1 MHLELRH
8 LRTIRAIHEKGGLG
22 RAAEVLNITQ
32 SALSH
37 QIRALEDQA
46 GVALFLRQ
54 TRPLRLSPA
63 GMRLLRLAQ
72 TILPQV
78 ETVEAEFRGTGSAR
92 GGRMHIAMECHACFN
107 WLLPALDAFR
117 HEWPQVDIDIR
128 AGLAFT
134 ALPALIRGEADLV
147 ISSDPEDLPGV
158 VFEPLFD
165 YRPMLVV
172 PASHRLA
179 GRAHATPADLA
190 AETLITYPMDRA
202 RLDVF
207 SHFLDPAGV
216 QPAAV
221 REIELTDVALLLVSS
236 RRGVAVLPDWV
247 LDGDRTSAELAVLPL
262 GDPPVTRRLYAA
274 VREKDRAL
282 PFMADMLR
290 LARGTR

>member
-37 QIRALEDQA
+37 QIRGLEEQA
-46 GVALFLRQ
+46 GVPLFLRQ

-63 GMRLLRLAQ
+63 GQRLLRLAQ
-72 TILPQV
+72 AVLPQV
-78 ETVEAEFRGTGSAR
+78 EAVEAEFRGPGATK
-92 GGRMHIAMECHACFN
+92 GGRMHIAIECHACFN
-107 WLLPALDAFR
+107 WLLPALDEFR
-117 HEWPQVDIDIR
+117 QDWPQIDIDIR

-134 ALPALIRGEADLV
+134 ALPALVKGEADLV
-147 ISSDPEDLPGV
+147 ISSDPEDLPGLI
-158 VFEPLFD
+158 FEPLFD
-165 YRPMLVV
+165 YRPLLVV
-172 PASHRLA
+172 PSGHRLA
-179 GRAHATPADLA
+179 GRSHAVPEDLKP
-190 AETLITYPMDRA
+190 ETLITYPMDRA

-216 QPAAV
+216 TPAGT
-221 REIELTDVALLLVSS
+221 REIELTDVALLLVASG
-236 RRGVAVLPDWV
+236 RGVAVLPDWV
-247 LDGDRTSAELAVLPL
+247 VEREANRPDLISMPL

-274 VREKDRAL
+274 MREKDREL

-290 LARGTR
+290 LAKAAR